1 LGAAGSSIRNQ
12 PGSVTMTQ
20 PSDPGPI
27 VTLVRGTLVSI
38 VVAHAEPSRVVSS
51 ADGSLMIAILSD
63 HNADPIWRGEK
74 MRGGRQTRGTH
85 SFS

>member
-1 LGAAGSSIRNQ
+1 
-12 PGSVTMTQ
+12 
-20 PSDPGPI
+20 
-27 VTLVRGTLVSI
+27 
-38 VVAHAEPSRVVSS
+38 VAHAEPSRVVSS